1 MVGYGKGLVGMR
13 KIFLMAVLSV
23 VCCDVWGVYSG
34 AYKSYG
40 VAAGTEQVL
49 TADMN
54 FDTNM
59 VVLAAGSTLRLSDAT
74 LKAFLKVDGGEATLV
89 APAGV
94 DEIVLEGGLR
104 EVNDGA
110 LKIDGAV
117 QATLGRTQKP
127 YPHSFWPLLE
137 ATNISFTA
145 TEGVR
150 GLLLSECLAVKDL
163 PTDTG
168 CPVTVA
174 SGAWLGFMTRAA
186 LQKVTGAD
194 EEELASFH
202 LRNWNLMCMYDAV
215 FPSNSMVTVHG
226 GAEFAFKPCSL
237 VGDNAWAG
245 VAATAT
251 AEIKEGTT
259 RWEPFS
265 NITNL
270 VLASDAN
277 ARAVARSFSVREFD
291 FCGEISGDGDVIVK
305 ANMLNN
311 ERNNFR
317 GDLTFR
323 GSFSVEGAWDG
334 VVVYSSSPGAR
345 ENVVNLTGSGARLQV
360 RGQVPT
366 ATDRAYIHELHATSL
381 DQTVYVNGAPTLE
394 FGKVFGS
401 VKFTGKSD
409 VVAVTA
415 RVDRAASGAVL
426 GITPTAVL
434 ALTAADEGVQIKSV
448 DYGDGRELVL
458 DLRAFTGER
467 IPPVEIAQGFH
478 LTVLGGEGKT
488 LQVSGAGSV
497 TASACDRIVSSS
509 QSFGVNVPEGASTVV
524 ETMAPTNWR
533 AKVAQ
538 WYDASERGTL
548 GGYPTNPD
556 GSAVLYTNG
565 YPVVNIW
572 GDKRTGTNGV
582 HLYNGR
588 SLDATGDFGD
598 RHDEVN
604 PFVVTNGLNGLDY
617 VSCGSYQTKIPN
629 QYQRTGLS
637 GGTVTEARR
646 LLMASAAH
654 APNLT
659 NPDAWL
665 SCAYAILVFG
675 SAQGGGAAILGG
687 ADFKRTPGL
696 GNPFFE
702 SGDWPM
708 FVDGVATNGATAR
721 PNGGWQ
727 ILSVNL
733 QKKVVN
739 ALGGWTGYDK
749 SGGQDYAEVLLFS
762 SAPTDLE
769 RRDCERYL
777 AKKWGLESSYVDAG
791 TPAALVRT
799 NGKGELVLAGDAELA
814 GGFHGTVRVAPD
826 ATLVVSALPP
836 PPGEEVVPSANRVEW
851 FDPDAEGA
859 LYCPDASTRPLC
871 VSALYP
877 RTESGV
883 VSGGH
888 AMCGLS
894 GSTDRRPWKNAVARG
909 DGPVRT
915 WLDFDNTYNEGSG
928 NTLRHKNAYNNG
940 TDSTPIGDVRE
951 VFMVLDTSR
960 GGGTPLGTAV
970 GCEYTARDG
979 SGKDI
984 SKPIWPV
991 VDRSPYNSVTTRLDN
1006 VLLDGGKKG
1015 FNGRPEVLACT
1026 FGTAWQPA
1034 FFGYY
1039 AHGDTTKGNAEIIGE
1054 SIFYSTPLS
1063 APDRAKVTAYLA
1075 YKWFGKVMTDY
1086 SDLSRMTVDGAG
1098 RVEVAD
1104 LAAAPK
1110 FADSFTGTLVSREK
1124 TCAFTLDP
1132 AASRTAA
1139 TDAVA
1144 VAAALELPKGTVVTV
1159 ACTGALKPGTYA
1171 LLATR
1176 GLSFANDSNPELV
1189 FTGENPMG
1197 YKMQLTVVDG
1207 TLALHVQSLGTQV
1220 IFR

>member
-1 MVGYGKGLVGMR
+1 MR
-13 KIFLMAVLSV
+13 KILLVVLLAAAS
-23 VCCDVWGVYSG
+23 CNVWGVYSG
-34 AYKSYG
+34 SYKSLS
-40 VAAGTEQVL
+40 VAAGTEQEL

-54 FDTNM
+54 SDTNM
-59 VVLAAGSTLRLSDAT
+59 VVLAAGATLRLSDAT
-74 LKAFLKVDGGEATLV
+74 VKAFLKVDGGEATLV

-110 LKIDGAV
+110 LKIEGSV
-117 QATLGRTQKP
+117 KATLGRTQEL

-137 ATNISFTA
+137 ASNISFTA
-145 TEGVR
+145 TEGVQ
-150 GLLLSECLAVKDL
+150 GLVLSECLAVKDL
-163 PTDTG
+163 PTDAG

-174 SGAWLGFMTRAA
+174 PGAWLGFTTRAA

-202 LRNWNLMCMYDAV
+202 LRDWNLMCMYDTV

-237 VGDNAWAG
+237 EGDNAWAG
-245 VAATAT
+245 AAATLT
-251 AEIKEGTT
+251 TSLKEGTV
-259 RWEPFS
+259 RWQPFS
-265 NITNL
+265 HITNL

-277 ARAVARSFSVREFD
+277 GRAVARSFSVREFD
-291 FCGEISGDGDVIVK
+291 FLGEISGDGDIVVK
-305 ANMLNN
+305 ANMLYN
-311 ERNNFR
+311 ERTNFR

-323 GSFSVEGAWDG
+323 GSFSIDGARDG
-334 VVVYSSSPGAR
+334 VIVYSASPGAR
-345 ENVVNLTGSGARLQV
+345 ENGVTLTGSGVRLQV

-366 ATDRAYIHELHATSL
+366 ATDCAYIHELHGTSL
-381 DQTVYVNGAPTLE
+381 DQTVYVYGAPTLE
-394 FGKVFGS
+394 FGEVFGS
-401 VKFTGKSD
+401 VKFTGNSD
-409 VVAVTA
+409 AVAVTA

-448 DYGDGRELVL
+448 DWGDGRELVL
-458 DLRAFTGER
+458 DLRAFTGGQ
-467 IPPVEIAQGFH
+467 IPPVEIAQGYH

-509 QSFGVNVPEGASTVV
+509 QNLGVDVPEGVSTVI
-524 ETMAPTNWR
+524 ETMPPTNWR

-538 WYDASERGTL
+538 WYDASARGTL
-548 GGYPTNPD
+548 GGYPKNTD

-565 YPVVNIW
+565 YPVVNTW

-588 SLDATGDFGD
+588 SLNDKGAFGD

-629 QYQRTGLS
+629 QYQRADLS

-646 LLMASAAH
+646 LLMAPATH
-654 APNLT
+654 APNIT
-659 NPDAWL
+659 NPGAKL
-665 SCAYAILVFG
+665 ACAYAILVFG

-696 GNPFFE
+696 GNPFFG
-702 SGDWPM
+702 SGNWPM

-733 QKKVVN
+733 QKKEVN
-739 ALGGWTGYDK
+739 ALGWSTGYDK

-777 AKKWGLESSYVDAG
+777 AKKWGLDASYVDAG
-791 TPAALVRT
+791 TPAAQVEVKGR
-799 NGKGELVLAGDAELA
+799 GELVLVGDAELA
-814 GGFHGTVRVAPD
+814 GGFRGTVQVAAD
-826 ATLVVSALPP
+826 ATLVVSTLPLPP
-836 PPGEEVVPSANRVEW
+836 DEEVVPNANRVEW

-859 LYCPDASTRPLC
+859 LYCPDTSTRPLC

-894 GSTDRRPWKNAVARG
+894 GGSDRRPWKNAVARG

-915 WLDFDNTYNEGSG
+915 WLDFDNIYNEGSG
-928 NTLRHKNAYNNG
+928 NTLRHKNAYDNG
-940 TDSTPIGDVRE
+940 TDSTPIGSVRE

-970 GCEYTARDG
+970 GCPNTARDAKG
-979 SGKDI
+979 QDI
-984 SKPIWPV
+984 TKPIWPA
-991 VDRSPYNSVTTRLDN
+991 VDKSPYNSVTTRLDN
-1006 VLLDGGKKG
+1006 VVLDGGIRG
-1015 FNGRPEVLACT
+1015 FNGRPEVLECS

-1039 AHGDTTKGNAEIIGE
+1039 SHGDTVKGNAEIIGE

-1063 APDRAKVTAYLA
+1063 EADRAKVTAYLA
-1075 YKWFGKVMTDY
+1075 YKWFGKVMTGY
-1086 SDLSRMTVDGAG
+1086 SDLSHMTVDGAG
-1098 RVEVAD
+1098 RVEVAN
-1104 LAAAPK
+1104 LVAAPQ
-1110 FADSFTGTLVSREK
+1110 FASTFSGTLASRA
-1124 TCAFTLDP
+1124 TAYGFRLDP
-1132 AASRTAA
+1132 DVNRTAA
-1139 TDAVA
+1139 VDAATVPA
-1144 VAAALELPKGTVVTV
+1144 RVELPKGTVVTV
-1159 ACTGALKPGTYA
+1159 ACTGALKPGTYT

-1176 GLSFANDSNPELV
+1176 GLSFAKDSNPELV

-1197 YKMQLTVVDG
+1197 YKMRLVVDDG
-1207 TLALHVQSLGTQV
+1207 TFALYVQSLGTQV

>member
-1 MVGYGKGLVGMR
+1 
-13 KIFLMAVLSV
+13 MAVLSV

-40 VAAGTEQVL
+40 VAAGTEQEL

-59 VVLAAGSTLRLSDAT
+59 VVLAAGSTLRLSNAT

-110 LKIDGAV
+110 LKIEGAV

-145 TEGVR
+145 AEGVR
-150 GLLLSECLAVKDL
+150 GLVLSECLAVKDL
-163 PTDTG
+163 PTDAG

-174 SGAWLGFMTRAA
+174 PGAWLGFMTRAA

-194 EEELASFH
+194 EEDLASFH

-323 GSFSVEGAWDG
+323 GSFSVEGARDG

-345 ENVVNLTGSGARLQV
+345 ENVVNLTGSGACLQV

-401 VKFTGKSD
+401 IKFTGKSD

-448 DYGDGRELVL
+448 EYGDGRELVL

-478 LTVLGGEGKT
+478 LTVLGGEGKA
-488 LQVSGAGSV
+488 LQVLGAGSV

-509 QSFGVNVPEGASTVV
+509 QSFGVDMPEGASTVV

-548 GGYPTNPD
+548 GGYPTNTD

-565 YPVVNIW
+565 YPVVNVW
-572 GDKRTGTNGV
+572 GDKRTGTTGV

-588 SLDATGDFGD
+588 SLDATGGFGD

-617 VSCGSYQTKIPN
+617 VSCGSYQTRIPN

-646 LLMASAAH
+646 LLMASEAH
-654 APNLT
+654 VPNLT

-708 FVDGVATNGATAR
+708 FVDGVATNGTTAR

-739 ALGGWTGYDK
+739 ALGWWTGYDK

-836 PPGEEVVPSANRVEW
+836 PPGEEVVPRANRVEW

-1015 FNGRPEVLACT
+1015 FNGRPEVLECT
-1026 FGTAWQPA
+1026 FGTAWKPA

-1063 APDRAKVTAYLA
+1063 AADRAKVTAYLA

-1144 VAAALELPKGTVVTV
+1144 VAAALELPKWMVVTV

-1207 TLALHVQSLGTQV
+1207 TLALYVQSLGTQV